1 MTPRQ
6 RGRPATQDGGVDPQ
20 VILSHALDMVEQGG
34 LDALTMRALAARSG
48 VTPMTIYH
56 HFHDQDGLIK
66 SMAERVLAAVAIPK
80 AATGRT
86 AIAELLG
93 AYHATMIRH
102 PALLLAIFRR
112 PDAHPDQALVL
123 TDTLEQLV
131 AGMGLPPDSARRWTH
146 ILIDHTHGAALAVAR
161 DGILPSQ
168 VLAVTAD
175 HDTAVALLLDSMT
188 AGCRT

>member
-1 MTPRQ
+1 MTKRQ
-6 RGRPATQDGGVDPQ
+6 RGRPAARDGGVDPQ

-56 HFHDQDGLIK
+56 HFHDQDGLLK
-66 SMAERVLAAVAIPK
+66 SMAERVFAAVAIPK

-86 AIAELLG
+86 AITELLG
-93 AYHATMIRH
+93 AYHARIIRH

-112 PDAHPDQALVL
+112 PAAHPDQAVVL
-123 TDTLEQLV
+123 TDTLEQMMT
-131 AGMGLPPDSARRWTH
+131 GMGLSTDGARRWTH

-175 HDTAVALLLDSMT
+175 HAAAVALLLDGLEA
-188 AGCRT
+188 AGRT

>member
-1 MTPRQ
+1 MTARR
-6 RGRPATQDGGVDPQ
+6 RGRPAAGEGGVDPEA
-20 VILSHALDMVEQGG
+20 ILSHALDMVEQGG

-56 HFHDQDGLIK
+56 HFHDQDGLLK
-66 SMAERVLAAVAIPK
+66 SMAERVFAAVAIPK

-86 AIAELLG
+86 AIGELLG
-93 AYHATMIRH
+93 AYHATIIRH

-112 PDAHPDQALVL
+112 PAAHPDQAVVL

-131 AGMGLPPDSARRWTH
+131 TGMGLPPDGARRWTH

-161 DGILPSQ
+161 DGILPPQ
-168 VLAVTAD
+168 VLTVTAD
-175 HDTAVALLLDSMT
+175 HAAAVALLLDGLEA
-188 AGCRT
+188 AGRT